1 MKKRCLL
8 FMIICIIILVLG
20 VLFFF
25 MLNCGKTTDIINI
38 DTKNELMNL
47 FDLANLDC
55 DVLSIK
61 VNETEVVDTDNSD
74 STTIVVTLSVSSKS
88 IIKDERF
95 NIQYQPD
102 NDYEHIFNE
111 YSLSIQQ
118 FDAVGSFFNEISI
131 RKNRGILY
139 MPYEIRWGVAYDSAD
154 TYSMVVFSS
163 IPQNIAFDIESIL
176 TEE

>member
-1 MKKRCLL
+1 
-8 FMIICIIILVLG
+8 MIICMIILVLG
-20 VLFFF
+20 VLLFF
-25 MLNCGKTTDIINI
+25 MLNCGKTTNLNI
-38 DTKNELMNL
+38 DTKNELMDL
-47 FDLANLDC
+47 FNLANLDC

-74 STTIVVTLSVSSKS
+74 STTIVITLSVSSKS

-95 NIQYQPD
+95 NIQYQLD

-111 YSLSIQQ
+111 YSLSIQK

-139 MPYEIRWGVAYDSAD
+139 MPYETMWGVSYDSAD

-163 IPQNIAFDIESIL
+163 IPQNIAFDVESIL